1 MDKILGQPIREGMR
15 AEYAYTHIKR
25 LILEGHFRGGD
36 RLDVNSFVRQLE
48 VSRQPVVRALARLA
62 DEKLVEV
69 VPQVGC
75 WVARVSTEEIGDFFR
90 LFAATEA
97 LVAELAAARHA
108 AVDLVRLRSIDA
120 RIGALLATGEDDV
133 HAYRMLNR
141 EFHGQVHAMAHST
154 LLHDAAAGMWDRCDF
169 FLSTLGRNLIAL
181 RIPDSHRE
189 HAELISALERRAAPV
204 AKRIMGNH
212 IAAFGTAAL
221 READA
226 PETAPVRRVNQ

>member
-1 MDKILGQPIREGMR
+1 MR

-25 LILEGHFRGGD
+25 LILEGQFRGGD
-36 RLDVNSFVRQLE
+36 RLDVNQFVRDLG

-75 WVARVSTEEIGDFFR
+75 WVATVSHEEIGDFFR

-97 LVAELAAARHA
+97 LSAELAAARHTA
-108 AVDLVRLRSIDA
+108 ADLAALRAIDA
-120 RIGALLATGEDDV
+120 RVGALLDAGTGDV

-141 EFHGQVHAMAHST
+141 EFHGQVHSMAHSAI
-154 LLHDAAAGMWDRCDF
+154 LHDAGTGMWDRCDF
-169 FLSTLGRNLIAL
+169 FLTTLGRNLIAL

-189 HAELISALERRAAPV
+189 HAELIDALGRRAGSA
-204 AKRIMGNH
+204 AKRIMHGH
-212 IAAFGTAAL
+212 VAAFGTAAL
-221 READA
+221 QEADD
-226 PETAPVRRVNQ
+226 PVTSPAKRVHR